1 MKQTK
6 QIKQGPNV
14 LSGNINLAMREMI
27 RISEKLVYIA
37 EDETHSLVRGDLMQF
52 AVAQKEKEKLSSR
65 YTKASEEFRGRIEDF
80 KKADKALVQKL
91 DTLQNEIKQK
101 TECNNRMI
109 DQIKQKSMANT
120 KATLMTAQDLGQ
132 RLVPPTK
139 NKTHVER
146 QRA

>member
-1 MKQTK
+1 MNQTK
-6 QIKQGPNV
+6 QIKQEPNV
-14 LSGNINLAMREMI
+14 LSGNVNLAIREMI

-52 AVAQKEKEKLSSR
+52 AVAQREKEKLSSR

-80 KKADKALVQKL
+80 KKADKNLITKL
-91 DTLQNEIKQK
+91 DSLQNSIKQK

-132 RLVPPTK
+132 RHVPPTK
-139 NKTHVER
+139 GKTHTER